1 VRCSSHPYAFSF
13 GLPSTGSQVWRWG
26 GRHTQQVLS
35 LSLNSMVIAFVPAAI
50 CLVLAL
56 RPAFFAAPAQ
66 VASNRPLMLAENRWI
81 APALIIGAL
90 AAVPAVIWL
99 TAHTSTAMQ
108 YGSFL
113 LTALAALWGA
123 YRLAGWRAMTITCV
137 LVLFS
142 AVTPEQGGRAAISLL
157 SVLAGLGVANV
168 VAVTLRTRPLIVF
181 LAVFAVADLVLVSSG
196 FTRAT
201 FVHLPVAGAFGE
213 LTVTLR
219 PFMRVQAG
227 SVMLGIGDIV
237 YATLVAAVLVGRR
250 APLRLIVFV
259 SVAYAAGMVVVAA
272 CAVRSGAMLPATLP
286 GAFALAAMWGVN
298 RSNAERPRSW
308 PRMTRERP
316 GAATISSV

>member
-1 VRCSSHPYAFSF
+1 MDGSGDRARVGSRFAPGF
-13 GLPSTGSQVWRWG
+13 GLPPQALKSGARAVETLSR
-26 GRHTQQVLS
+26 VLS
-35 LSLNSMVIAFVPAAI
+35 LSLNSMVVAFVPAAV

-66 VASNRPLMLAENRWI
+66 LASNKPLMLTENRWI
-81 APALIIGAL
+81 APALIVGVL
-90 AAVPAVIWL
+90 ATVPVVIWM

-108 YGSFL
+108 CGSFV
-113 LTALAALWGA
+113 LTASAALWGA
-123 YRLAGWRAMTITCV
+123 YRLAGWRAMAITGV
-137 LVLFS
+137 LVVFS

-181 LAVFAVADLVLVSSG
+181 LAVFAVADLILVSSG

-219 PFMRVQAG
+219 PFMRFQAG

-237 YATLVAAVLVGRR
+237 YATLVAAVLVARR

-286 GAFALAAMWGVN
+286 GAFALAAMWSVN
-298 RSNAERPRSW
+298 RSNFELPRALRTARS
-308 PRMTRERP
+308 
-316 GAATISSV
+316 